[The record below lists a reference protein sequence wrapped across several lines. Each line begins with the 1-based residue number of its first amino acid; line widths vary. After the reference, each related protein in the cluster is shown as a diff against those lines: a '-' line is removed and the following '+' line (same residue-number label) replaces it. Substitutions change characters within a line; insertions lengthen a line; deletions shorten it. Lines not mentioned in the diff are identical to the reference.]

1 MYITLQG
8 NTLSITAGVRIPGLP
23 PRRAA
28 LENVGWSHRS
38 RARLLRRLNTLVAD
52 DRLVMFGSYTFH
64 GLVSD
69 VTVAGRYWSVYR
81 KRIVRKGVGGIWVRE
96 LQRRGAYHYHAVMLV
111 PPGVSPATLERNWTD
126 VVDPDDDDLRKYGAR
141 VSVVDAV
148 AKGVAYVAKYA
159 TKSSDTQSGRRW
171 GVFGAVA
178 YARRSVIKLP
188 SEMLPAIRTVV
199 AEYAKN
205 GRSEHYDKSTGV
217 YGCVVYLGHA
227 LQDCDWD
234 NSPIT
239 RAIYAIAQSVM
250 GDDGI
255 SSDNAGC
262 MTALSESVL

>member
-1 MYITLQG
+1 MYISLQG

-64 GLVSD
+64 NLVSD
-69 VTVAGRYWSVYR
+69 AVVAGRYWSVYR

-96 LQRRGAYHYHAVMLV
+96 LQRRGAYHYHAIMLV
-111 PPGVSPATLERNWTD
+111 PPGVSPATLERSWTD

-148 AKGVAYVAKYA
+148 AKGVAYIAKYA

-171 GVFGAVA
+171 GVFGAVDF
-178 YARRSVIKLP
+178 ARKSVIKLP
-188 SEMLPAIRTVV
+188 SDLLPVIRSAVV
-199 AEYAKN
+199 EHAQN

-227 LQDCDWD
+227 LQDCDWAD
-234 NSPIT
+234 SPIAS
-239 RAIYAIAQSVM
+239 AIYAIAQSVM
-250 GDDGI
+250 GDDGT
-255 SSDNAGC
+255 SSDIPGSVASLTG
-262 MTALSESVL
+262 SVL